1 MLENYIKLYS
11 KKPRYELINMQKAL
25 SSPIS
30 LFLNDETDN
39 VRLNAINILLNNKR
53 GYYENT

>member
-1 MLENYIKLYS
+1 MLENYLKLYS

-25 SSPIS
+25 SSPVS

-53 GYYENT
+53 G